1 MLETLK
7 VIDPSSYLETYMNTR
22 VNSPGHRKNSM
33 NDSEKSDEV
42 GDQQCYLLTSI
53 LQEYEGHST
62 TERVL
67 WRNDSL
73 ASLIS
78 IKIQCYSLAKVSY

>member
-7 VIDPSSYLETYMNTR
+7 VIDPTSHLETFVNTR

-33 NDSEKSDEV
+33 NDSEISGEI
-42 GDQQCYLLTSI
+42 GNQQCNLLTSL

-67 WRNDSL
+67 GKNDSL
-73 ASLIS
+73 ANLIS
-78 IKIQCYSLAKVSY
+78 LKIQY